1 MNTKGLEDFFVDNWK
16 AVAGVIGALIVV
28 LAGYGIWNERSQAR
42 EAQATNALYEAQ
54 KSARELADQKKIPE
68 ADAALGKVAEEYS
81 GTRAAFEAAIQA
93 GDLYMDAG
101 TFPQAVQR
109 YDQAANAAKDPF
121 SKVLA
126 RYNLGIAKE
135 SAGQYQE
142 AVAAYDDALNAKGS
156 DFLKPEILM
165 AQARCYE
172 SLGQAPK
179 ALAIY
184 QEVQKNYAGNTYY
197 SGAAAGFASKLGGA
211 PVAAQ

>member
-16 AVAGVIGALIVV
+16 AVAGVIAAILVVIV
-28 LAGYGIWNERSQAR
+28 GYGIWNESHKAR
-42 EAQATNALYEAQ
+42 EAKATDALYEAQ
-54 KSARELADQKKIPE
+54 KSARQLAEAKKIPE
-68 ADAALGKVAEEYS
+68 ADAALTKVAEEYS

-101 TFPQAVQR
+101 TYAEAVKR
-109 YDQAANAAKDPF
+109 YEQAAKAAGDSF
-121 SKVLA
+121 SKILA

-135 SAGQYQE
+135 SAGQFQE
-142 AVAAYDDALNAKGS
+142 AVAAYDDALNTRGS
-156 DFLKPEILM
+156 DFLKPEIMM

-172 SLGQAPK
+172 ALGQAPK

-184 QEVQKNYAGNTYY
+184 QDVQKTYAGNTYY
-197 SGAAAGFASKLGGA
+197 SGAAAGFASKLGAA